1 MANGRKRNNN
11 NNRRP
16 AQNPQAAPNPR
27 RRPRMRRGTGG
38 VALVGSNQSTLR
50 VNNPTGGRA
59 QGGSDLIAALT
70 IPSSVEQGELLVDVI
85 VTPSVA
91 ARLET
96 LATAW
101 QRLKYHK
108 LMFEVNASGSSLIG
122 GEFVAAF
129 IADPTDV
136 PPLRGADRWVKA
148 HQGSVTSSWWRSV
161 NVHGPCPPQVM
172 YTSYEPNEPRFSSP
186 GRFVLAV
193 VNPPSSDTTMS
204 ISLNWHVTFMQPSL
218 EYTIEEDSIYVL
230 EEDARLKLTDFS
242 AGQPFDPHL
251 RKGLDGKDGTAYLS
265 PEDFTPT
272 LPEGV
277 MLRLPHPK
285 TLNADTGAS
294 GAPENAIVTH
304 MGVSIAAGSRRIA
317 YFYST
322 DDVHY
327 TQLDASLPFSIRPVA
342 DPINKKGT
350 VYEEDVL
357 ESGNA
362 TGALA
367 RSARV
372 PRSLTSAPALRQSSK
387 GKLLSFQ
394 NSKRF

>member
-1 MANGRKRNNN
+1 MS
-11 NNRRP
+11 
-16 AQNPQAAPNPR
+16 
-27 RRPRMRRGTGG
+27 
-38 VALVGSNQSTLR
+38 LVGSNQSVLR

-70 IPSSVEQGELLVDVI
+70 IPSTVEQGELLVDVV
-85 VTPSVA
+85 VTPAVA

-101 QRLKYHK
+101 QRIKYHK
-108 LMFEVNASGSSLIG
+108 LLFEVNASGSSLIG

-129 IADPTDV
+129 IADPTDT
-136 PPLRGADRWVKA
+136 PPMQGADRWIKA
-148 HQGSVTSSWWRSV
+148 HQGSVTSSWWRSI

-172 YTSYEPNEPRFSSP
+172 YTSFESNEPRFSSP
-186 GRFVLAV
+186 GRFVMAV

-204 ISLNWHVTFMQPSL
+204 ISLNWHVSFQQPSL
-218 EYTIEEDSIYVL
+218 EYTIEEDAIYVL
-230 EEDARLKLTDFS
+230 EEDSRLKITDFS
-242 AGQPFDPHL
+242 AGKTFDPYL
-251 RKGLDGKDGTAYLS
+251 RKGLEVGDGTAYLT
-265 PEDFTPT
+265 PEDFTPV
-272 LPEGV
+272 LPPGV

-285 TLNADTGAS
+285 TLNSDTGAS

-304 MGVSIAAGSRRIA
+304 LGVSPNDGTKIA
-317 YFYST
+317 YFFT
-322 DDVHY
+322 RDDVTY
-327 TQLDASLPFSIRPVA
+327 TQLVASLPFSIAPVL
-342 DPINKKGT
+342 DTINKQGT

-357 ESGNA
+357 ESGNDV
-362 TGALA
+362 GVLA

-372 PRSLTSAPALRQSSK
+372 PRSLTSALALRQSSK

>member
-1 MANGRKRNNN
+1 M
-11 NNRRP
+11 
-16 AQNPQAAPNPR
+16 
-27 RRPRMRRGTGG
+27 
-38 VALVGSNQSTLR
+38 GSNQSVLR

-70 IPSSVEQGELLVDVI
+70 IPKNVDQGELLIDIV
-85 VTPSVA
+85 VTPNVA

-101 QRLKYHK
+101 QRVKYHK
-108 LMFEVNASGSSLIG
+108 LMFEVNASGSTFVG

-136 PPLRGADRWVKA
+136 PPIIGADRWIKA
-148 HQGSVTSSWWRSV
+148 HQGSVASSWWRSI

-172 YTSYEPNEPRFSSP
+172 YTSFEPNEPRFSSP

-204 ISLNWHVTFMQPSL
+204 ISLNWHVSFQQPSL

-230 EEDARLKLTDFS
+230 EEDARLSLTNFT
-242 AGQPFDPHL
+242 AGEPFDPHL
-251 RKGLDGKDGTAYLS
+251 RKNISSGVGTAYLN
-265 PEDFTPT
+265 PEDFTPA
-272 LPEGV
+272 LPPGV

-285 TLNADTGAS
+285 TLNSDTGAT

-304 MGVSIAAGSRRIA
+304 MGVATDDVSNNRIA

-322 DDVHY
+322 DDVNY
-327 TQLDASLPFSIRPVA
+327 TQLVATLPFSIKPVA
-342 DPINKKGT
+342 DPINKQGT

-357 ESGNA
+357 ESGNDF
-362 TGALA
+362 GVLA

-387 GKLLSFQ
+387 GRLLSFQ